1 MVDRKFEPIV
11 RRKITE
17 YLGDEDEDLIMFVVE
32 HLKDKKGPQKLF
44 DEIESVRHQFLS
56 LCPHCLFYCIIVAI
70 YTITIIL
77 NISTPIGSYGG
88 CKRNCKRYMA
98 PNNFRKR
105 CVWGRFRQWED
116 VGRLR

>member
-44 DEIESVRHQFLS
+44 DEIESVRHHIISVL
-56 LCPHCLFYCIIVAI
+56 HYCSTCNPCIAI
-70 YTITIIL
+70 CRITISML
-77 NISTPIGSYGG
+77 NMALHSGSYGR
-88 CKRNCKRYMA
+88 CKRFRERNLA
-98 PNNFRKR
+98 PNHLRKR
-105 CVWGRFRQWED
+105 GLW
-116 VGRLR
+116 